1 MINMLLYISLFIILF
16 SYFSYFILIIIGRAK
31 TVGKIIGFNII
42 KDLISNYESINI
54 IESRGYFT
62 FYNIK
67 RRVIKLSTKCYY
79 GNDLSSISISLI
91 EAGISVVDDNHNK
104 YIDLFRNLFSNL
116 KILYI
121 FPILSLLIN
130 NLSFSINDAKVSI
143 VMMFLFIFISYVVV
157 DVKNTAYLWIIEN
170 FNKIKNINKDN
181 SLKIFKFI
189 NILLW
194 LDKFIFFGEFL
205 IICRLILILF
215 NF

>member
-1 MINMLLYISLFIILF
+1 MLDMLLYISSFMILF
-16 SYFSYFILIIIGRAK
+16 SYFAYIILIIIGRSK
-31 TVGKIIGFNII
+31 IVGKINSFNII

-54 IESRGYFT
+54 IESKGYFT
-62 FYNIK
+62 IYNIK

-79 GNDLSSISISLI
+79 GDDLSSISISLI
-91 EAGISVVDDNHNK
+91 EAGISIVDDNHNK
-104 YIDLFRNLFSNL
+104 YLDILRNVFSNL

-143 VMMFLFIFISYVVV
+143 VLMFLFILIGYIVI
-157 DVKNTAYLWIIEN
+157 DIKNTAYVWIVEN
-170 FNKIKNINKDN
+170 LSKIKDISKVN
-181 SLKIFKFI
+181 SLKIFNFI
-189 NILLW
+189 NIVIW
-194 LDKFIFFGEFL
+194 LDKFIFLGEFL

>member
-1 MINMLLYISLFIILF
+1 MLDMLLYISSFMILF
-16 SYFSYFILIIIGRAK
+16 SYFAYIILIIIGRAK
-31 TVGKIIGFNII
+31 IVGKINSFNII

-54 IESRGYFT
+54 IEIKGYFT
-62 FYNIK
+62 IYNIK

-79 GNDLSSISISLI
+79 GDDLSSISISLI
-91 EAGISVVDDNHNK
+91 EAGISIVDDNHNK
-104 YIDLFRNLFSNL
+104 YLDIFRNVFSNL

-143 VMMFLFIFISYVVV
+143 VLMFLFILIGYIVI
-157 DVKNTAYLWIIEN
+157 DIKNTAYVWIVEN
-170 FNKIKNINKDN
+170 LSKIKDISKVN
-181 SLKIFKFI
+181 SLKIFNFI
-189 NILLW
+189 NIVIW
-194 LDKFIFFGEFL
+194 LDKFIFLGEFL

>member
-1 MINMLLYISLFIILF
+1 MINMLLYISSFIILF

-189 NILLW
+189 NILLL

>member
-1 MINMLLYISLFIILF
+1 MINMLLYISSFIILF

-91 EAGISVVDDNHNK
+91 ESGISVVDDNHNK

-189 NILLW
+189 NILLL

>member
-1 MINMLLYISLFIILF
+1 MLLYISSFIILF
-16 SYFSYFILIIIGRAK
+16 SYFAYIILIIIGRAK
-31 TVGKIIGFNII
+31 TVGKINGFNII
-42 KDLISNYESINI
+42 KDLISNYECINI
-54 IESRGYFT
+54 IESKGYFT

-104 YIDLFRNLFSNL
+104 YIDIFRNLFSNL

-121 FPILSLLIN
+121 FPILALLIN

-143 VMMFLFIFISYVVV
+143 VLMFLFIFISYIVV
-157 DVKNTAYLWIIEN
+157 DVKNTAHVWIIEN

-181 SLKIFKFI
+181 SLKIFKFL
-189 NILLW
+189 NIVIW